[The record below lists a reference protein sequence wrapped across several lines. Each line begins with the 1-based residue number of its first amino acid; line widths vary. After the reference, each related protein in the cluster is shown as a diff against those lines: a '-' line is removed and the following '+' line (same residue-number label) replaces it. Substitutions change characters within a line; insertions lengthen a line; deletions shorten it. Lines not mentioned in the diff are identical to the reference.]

1 WFPNNFLNSDK
12 TILDFRNFDFQQFFQ
27 ERRVGSTQDDNWS
40 ITTHLHSFNHCTYR
54 FTLSKE
60 IARDLFRFWQEQFI
74 TFFVEHHQFLSPDL
88 IYFSIDN
95 LTYALSIFLQDSI
108 LFKIAN
114 SCGKCLLSCQYCSSS
129 KIKHVYLFIY
139 FFSNTIVR
147 VDHSRLRQL
156 YFCIIIFFKTVFYN
170 HSASEDFQVTCL
182 VIYDHIKILVRTIF
196 LSQQGFEYI
205 F

>member
-1 WFPNNFLNSDK
+1 FSHYTVNSATFHTYTSAHRVYSVIVAFHCYFCALTWFPNNFLNSDK

-114 SCGKCLLSCQYCSSS
+114 S
-129 KIKHVYLFIY
+129 
-139 FFSNTIVR
+139 
-147 VDHSRLRQL
+147 
-156 YFCIIIFFKTVFYN
+156 
-170 HSASEDFQVTCL
+170 
-182 VIYDHIKILVRTIF
+182 
-196 LSQQGFEYI
+196 
-205 F
+205 